1 MEPIPEFCSCVTP
14 LLPQPSGSSTRWTR
28 SVCERGGLSLF
39 CFPRVSRRVKRFAK
53 QRRTGGKRAFQE
65 RQAHSAIDGRSR
77 DEDDADNRCAA
88 RRGEAHARRKGRT
101 REIGQ
106 GQTAKHESSLHGCR
120 AENLRLQK
128 FHPREPALSRQIVR
142 RDSALGAQLLCRPG
156 DRAALRAGAG
166 QFVPLGRREP
176 SPPAI
181 VVAHAISPAHR
192 MDERRRGRNSLCVG
206 ARYRAKTRAVSM
218 RQGGRDE

>member
-1 MEPIPEFCSCVTP
+1 M
-14 LLPQPSGSSTRWTR
+14 LPQPSGSSTRWTR

-88 RRGEAHARRKGRT
+88 QRGEAHARRQGRT

-106 GQTAKHESSLHGCR
+106 GQTAKHESSLHGCL

-142 RDSALGAQLLCRPG
+142 RDSAFGAQLLCRPG
-156 DRAALRAGAG
+156 DRAALRAGASSSLSVG
-166 QFVPLGRREP
+166 ANRHLRRSWSPIRSLPLTGVMNGAEAAILFVSGRDTVRREGRFRC
-176 SPPAI
+176 A
-181 VVAHAISPAHR
+181 
-192 MDERRRGRNSLCVG
+192 RRSR
-206 ARYRAKTRAVSM
+206 
-218 RQGGRDE
+218 